1 MAACGSTTARA
12 RAPSQGWLRAMK
24 PMTLTSV
31 PIWTTG
37 VEMAAPANEPTISA
51 SAVSM
56 ATRAPRRPAACGS
69 RAVSATW
76 FS

>member
-1 MAACGSTTARA
+1 MAACGSTTATA

-37 VEMAAPANEPTISA
+37 TEMADPANEPTTSA
-51 SAVSM
+51 SAASM
-56 ATRAPRRPAACGS
+56 VTSAPRRSAAIGS
-69 RAVSATW
+69 LAVSAI
-76 FS
+76 